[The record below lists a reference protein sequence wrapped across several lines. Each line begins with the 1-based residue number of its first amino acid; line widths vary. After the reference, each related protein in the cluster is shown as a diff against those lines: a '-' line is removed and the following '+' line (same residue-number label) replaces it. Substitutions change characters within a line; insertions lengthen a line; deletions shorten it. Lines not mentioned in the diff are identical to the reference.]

1 MSGVVKFQLVEFMV
15 FPGGNRNGTFYSF
28 LQSGIFVINQSH
40 AENFKYIFEMPTERR
55 ETEQKPERENRYPG
69 KASNYSNLIALS
81 IRLWIIAVSNGAK
94 EREREK
100 RTQNRVLKLENACNS
115 MECAILNVEMRIGLH
130 NEILF
135 FIPLQ

>member
-94 EREREK
+94 ERERETNTEESFK
-100 RTQNRVLKLENACNS
+100 ARKCLQFDGMCNIECWNENWTA
-115 MECAILNVEMRIGLH
+115 
-130 NEILF
+130 
-135 FIPLQ
+135 